1 MTTDTDTNNASDNSD
16 PPMTGIV
23 LDRQRLDLRFSEQPE
38 EVQEHWRATAT
49 ESEDK

>member
-23 LDRQRLDLRFSEQPE
+23 VGLQLLGVPFSQQPE
-38 EVQEHWRATAT
+38 EVQALWRAKAA